1 MQEKIENSDNE
12 IKLRSDTL
20 LVHNLHNNKIEMVQ
34 GVDKEGNL
42 PTFPP
47 EEKKENN
54 KLIRVDKHGDIF
66 SNFYSQ
72 LKNPTRF
79 NSFKVSEYDALKTA
93 KDLQQYVNQA
103 SPEEKEKL
111 KDYHVS
117 TKNTNP
123 LKHKN
128 AM

>member
-42 PTFPP
+42 QKFPP

-66 SNFYSQ
+66 SNFFSNFYS
-72 LKNPTRF
+72 
-79 NSFKVSEYDALKTA
+79 
-93 KDLQQYVNQA
+93 
-103 SPEEKEKL
+103 
-111 KDYHVS
+111 
-117 TKNTNP
+117 
-123 LKHKN
+123 
-128 AM
+128 

>member
-1 MQEKIENSDNE
+1 
-12 IKLRSDTL
+12 
-20 LVHNLHNNKIEMVQ
+20 
-34 GVDKEGNL
+34 
-42 PTFPP
+42 
-47 EEKKENN
+47 
-54 KLIRVDKHGDIF
+54 
-66 SNFYSQ
+66 
-72 LKNPTRF
+72 
-79 NSFKVSEYDALKTA
+79 LKTA

-128 AM
+128 AMENNTHNQEYRFQLEQIDWKTMEKFGLNQEKLEKMNVMDLVNPKTDEIIP